1 MKIKKE
7 YIRPVM
13 EVLDPEVGP
22 LMQDV
27 VTTISVPKG
36 SDISDTDTEI
46 IPEDELSRKN
56 DLPALREAVDFF
68 LKNLYDIVPFNQS

>member
-7 YIRPVM
+7 YIRPIM

-36 SDISDTDTEI
+36 SGEVTPGEVT
-46 IPEDELSRKN
+46 PEDELSRKN
-56 DLPALREAVDFF
+56 DFTFTD
-68 LKNLYDIVPFNQS
+68 DDW

>member
-7 YIRPVM
+7 YIRPIM

-22 LMQDV
+22 LMQNG

-36 SDISDTDTEI
+36 SGTEI

-56 DLPALREAVDFF
+56 DFTFTD
-68 LKNLYDIVPFNQS
+68 DDW